1 MGLSNPELELV
12 TREFLLA
19 DGKKATDI
27 YYETSYLME
36 LLINQKKGL
45 FERPAG
51 GTNIK
56 VPLKYDGAE
65 AGFYSRSETL
75 SEDDRQNITAVNFG
89 WKHAF
94 GNATIYRTDELEN
107 AGEYAEVS
115 LVGEKITDAMES
127 CRDKIA
133 TNLYNAAGDDS
144 KLITGLLSLTSESA
158 DVDYGGK
165 SENDIVSSDGTKPWE
180 GKTNTTTAAIS
191 LPILR
196 TLRSDAKIKGGKKG
210 KPNLIVTTEDL
221 FNKVMGILSVQQRFV
236 KAEEIVKAG
245 FTGCN
250 FEGADIVVDD
260 YGPSGYAFA
269 LNTNNIGFA
278 IHKEGFFARTPWGKM
293 VSGAQGRTMKILFDG
308 NMICNN
314 RKAHKAHSNLS

>member
-12 TREFLLA
+12 TRDFLLA

-51 GTNIK
+51 GTSIK

-65 AGFYSRSETL
+65 AGFYQRSETL

-89 WKHAF
+89 WKHGF

-115 LVGEKITDAMES
+115 LVGEKVTDAMEG
-127 CRDKIA
+127 CREVVASGI
-133 TNLYNAAGDDS
+133 YNAAGDDS

-158 DVDYGGK
+158 AVAYGGK
-165 SENDIVSSDGTKPWE
+165 AENDIVAADGTKPWE
-180 GKTNTTTAAIS
+180 GKTDTTSEAFGLAVI
-191 LPILR
+191 R
-196 TLRSDAKIKGGKKG
+196 ALRSEAKVKGGKKG
-210 KPNLIVTTEDL
+210 KPNLMPTTEAL
-221 FNKVMGILSVQQRFV
+221 WNKIAGILQVQQRFTQDTDI
-236 KAEEIVKAG
+236 AKAG
-245 FTGCN
+245 FTALN
-250 FEGADIVVDD
+250 FEGCDIVVDD
-260 YGPSGYAFA
+260 YCPSGYAFA
-269 LNTNNIGFA
+269 LNTNNLGFA

-308 NMICNN
+308 NMVCNN